1 DAAGCVEAMPA
12 AIRDHGQHAA
22 FQDEPVFPALAPE
35 DREFR
40 LSGQHL
46 HQLIAALMPLPRA
59 GAIETAGENGAIS
72 EFSKI
77 CKGRRRFRVA
87 RLRPPGFERG
97 QGIEHLPDINRFR
110 HMSFLLSCSALSGL
124 IASLPFKEY

>member
-1 DAAGCVEAMPA
+1 MSGVPISLQDWISARVIRAGMFRWPGRNGENGDAAGCVEAMPA
-12 AIRDHGQHAA
+12 ALRDHGQHAA
-22 FQDEPVFPALAPE
+22 FQDESVFPALAPE

-77 CKGRRRFRVA
+77 CKG
-87 RLRPPGFERG
+87 
-97 QGIEHLPDINRFR
+97 
-110 HMSFLLSCSALSGL
+110 
-124 IASLPFKEY
+124 